1 MPAMSLE
8 EMLRSSLEGVN
19 RAFQEADK
27 ALHAEVSST
36 NIALAKISGGTLQVK
51 LHLFR
56 EDEEGL
62 SYRFLLE
69 TNKARGVPLGAF
81 RVSLKGF
88 PILFGQDLASVE
100 RGDYSEA
107 IGDSSQLMAFFHN
120 MASNPDSPLIQK
132 VAYLMR
138 KKINSNL
145 KSDPDPEIPF

>member
-27 ALHAEVSST
+27 ALHSEVSST
-36 NIALAKISGGTLQVK
+36 NDALAKISGGVVQAK
-51 LHLFR
+51 LDLFR
-56 EDEEGL
+56 EDEDGL

-69 TNKARGVPLGAF
+69 AGRGRTVPLGAF

-88 PILFGQDLASVE
+88 PILFGPDVTSVE
-100 RGDYSEA
+100 RGDFLEA
-107 IGDSSQLMAFFHN
+107 IGDPSQLMAFFHK

-138 KKINSNL
+138 KKSDTDR
-145 KSDPDPEIPF
+145 KSRSDPEIPF